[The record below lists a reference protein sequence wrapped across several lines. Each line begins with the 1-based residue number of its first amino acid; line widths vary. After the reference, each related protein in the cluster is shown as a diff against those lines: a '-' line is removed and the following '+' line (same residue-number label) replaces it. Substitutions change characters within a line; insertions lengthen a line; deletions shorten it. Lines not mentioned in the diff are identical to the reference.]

1 MRLPPRSPESARR
14 LAPGRCRHGTA
25 LSWGRRSSCETLC
38 AAQRAPC
45 WTFGCAA
52 LSRGRPELPSP
63 APLRARVHVPLES
76 IPSRVF
82 TSCRPADPL
91 GPAPTPTRFVA
102 PSTASPGL
110 APCAAARPP
119 SAAVPLSGFHNLS
132 AVSWQ
137 ARASRPCLM
146 PQPPVGFSLQSLAPR
161 RGRVRLSASLCSLA
175 VLHRASNPGFE
186 HGLFTPGF
194 TDARASR
201 RGGLVPHR
209 SSDTVS
215 TARARTHPSASPA
228 P

>member
-1 MRLPPRSPESARR
+1 
-14 LAPGRCRHGTA
+14 LAPRRRRRETA
-25 LSWGRRSSCETLC
+25 LSWGRRISCETVC
-38 AAQRAPC
+38 ADQRAPC

-52 LSRGRPELPSP
+52 LSRGRPDLPSP
-63 APLRARVHVPLES
+63 EPVKARVHVPLES

-91 GPAPTPTRFVA
+91 GSAPTPTRFSA
-102 PSTASPGL
+102 PSTASPGP
-110 APCAAARPP
+110 APCAAVRPP
-119 SAAVPLSGFHNLS
+119 SAAVPLSRFHNVS

-137 ARASRPCLM
+137 ARASRPCFM

-175 VLHRASNPGFE
+175 VLHRASHPGLE
-186 HGLFTPGF
+186 QGLFTPGF

-209 SSDTVS
+209 SSNTVS
-215 TARARTHPSASPA
+215 AARARTPASASPA

>member
-1 MRLPPRSPESARR
+1 
-14 LAPGRCRHGTA
+14 LAPRRCRRETA
-25 LSWGRRSSCETLC
+25 LSWGRRISCETLC
-38 AAQRAPC
+38 ADQRAPC

-52 LSRGRPELPSP
+52 LSRGRPDLPSP
-63 APLRARVHVPLES
+63 VPVRARVHVTMES

-82 TSCRPADPL
+82 TSFRPADPL
-91 GPAPTPTRFVA
+91 GPAPTPTRFSA

-119 SAAVPLSGFHNLS
+119 SAAVPLSGSLNLS

-175 VLHRASNPGFE
+175 VLHRPSIPGLKP
-186 HGLFTPGF
+186 GLFTPGF

-201 RGGLVPHR
+201 RSGLVPHR
-209 SSDTVS
+209 SSNTVS
-215 TARARTHPSASPA
+215 TARARTPASASPA

>member
-1 MRLPPRSPESARR
+1 
-14 LAPGRCRHGTA
+14 LAPRRCRRETT
-25 LSWGRRSSCETLC
+25 LSWGRRISCETVY
-38 AAQRAPC
+38 ADQRAPC

-52 LSRGRPELPSP
+52 LSRGCPDLPSP
-63 APLRARVHVPLES
+63 GRMNARDHVPLES

-91 GPAPTPTRFVA
+91 GPAPTPTRFSA

-110 APCAAARPP
+110 VPYAAARPP

-137 ARASRPCLM
+137 ARASRPCFM
-146 PQPPVGFSLQSLAPR
+146 PQPPMGFSLQSLAPR

-175 VLHRASNPGFE
+175 VLHRASIPR
-186 HGLFTPGF
+186 
-194 TDARASR
+194 ARAWPFHS
-201 RGGLVPHR
+201 GFHR
-209 SSDTVS
+209 LPRLS
-215 TARARTHPSASPA
+215 TRWPGSPPELEHRFHRACAASPV